1 MNNSRFFSFQ
11 YGVLDELFLAGGS
24 PCFHV
29 ALNLKIH
36 LCLSSYLVRLAV
48 ALRSFFSPMFLG
60 KTIKKKKKQI
70 IIPELIEIGLS
81 F

>member
-1 MNNSRFFSFQ
+1 MLSCCT
-11 YGVLDELFLAGGS
+11 ELENTSMFIFLSCQACC
-24 PCFHV
+24 CFTF
-29 ALNLKIH
+29 
-36 LCLSSYLVRLAV
+36 
-48 ALRSFFSPMFLG
+48 FFSPMFLG